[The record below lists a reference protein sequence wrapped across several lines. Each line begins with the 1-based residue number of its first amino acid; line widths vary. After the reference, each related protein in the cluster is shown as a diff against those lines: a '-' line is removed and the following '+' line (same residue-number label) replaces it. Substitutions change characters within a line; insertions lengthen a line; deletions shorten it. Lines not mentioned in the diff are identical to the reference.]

1 MLLIIESFCRFVQG
15 KVILNKRVDTMI
27 NAIMDTW
34 IMCFG
39 IPSLRFYADN
49 GGEFVNVKIDKL
61 MARSGVTVRYGST
74 YSPWLNRINL
84 SISLD

>member
-27 NAIMDTW
+27 NAITDTW

-49 GGEFVNVKIDKL
+49 GGEFVNVKIDKIKNVKIDKI
-61 MARSGVTVRYGST
+61 RCNCKVWV
-74 YSPWLNRINL
+74 NL
-84 SISLD
+84 

>member
-1 MLLIIESFCRFVQG
+1 MQG

-27 NAIMDTW
+27 NAITDTW
-34 IMCFG
+34 ITCFG
-39 IPSLRFYADN
+39 IPSLGFYADN
-49 GGEFVNVKIDKL
+49 GGEFVNVKMDKL

-84 SISLD
+84 ISLD

>member
-15 KVILNKRVDTMI
+15 KVVLNKRVDTMI
-27 NAIMDTW
+27 NAITDTW

-84 SISLD
+84 AISLD